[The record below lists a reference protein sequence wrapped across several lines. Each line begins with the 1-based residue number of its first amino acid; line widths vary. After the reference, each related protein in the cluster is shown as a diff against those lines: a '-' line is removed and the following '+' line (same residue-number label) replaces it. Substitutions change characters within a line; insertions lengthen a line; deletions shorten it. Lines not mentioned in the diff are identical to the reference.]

1 MSPLTRLDGMT
12 QGAAAAT
19 FSAGRK
25 GYGPT
30 APGQLVLPTPNA
42 FRSPFRKPDGWH
54 DWKAELDFGWGLID
68 CGSHSPRSP
77 VIC

>member
-1 MSPLTRLDGMT
+1 MT

-25 GYGPT
+25 GYGPV

-42 FRSPFRKPDGWH
+42 LTSPFRKPDGSY
-54 DWKAELDFGWGLID
+54 DWQTELDYGWQLID
-68 CGSHSPRSP
+68 CEMNQSVQR
-77 VIC
+77 